1 MKYYGDLGGVIRL
14 WRAPGVSNDWCTTE
28 RNERPWRPEC
38 GLCTGM
44 RKTLSQRSRLC
55 PKSCILFLVFFSAI
69 KDYRTTLKQE
79 PKISHLWKRH
89 KVSSYSLFF
98 GHGAWERTVPCK
110 HQIRYK
116 EPTGLWKWYQTEKQL
131 QWNLDITYLY
141 TNEVLTLTSDI
152 FCPSSSKININ
163 NLYITKPRY
172 SEQILPVSH
181 GPFSLYRAVPLYFN
195 DTSQCK
201 LPLPQKNSK

>member
-1 MKYYGDLGGVIRL
+1 MEIATNLAHTAFSLAMGQE
-14 WRAPGVSNDWCTTE
+14 SE
-28 RNERPWRPEC
+28 
-38 GLCTGM
+38 
-44 RKTLSQRSRLC
+44 LC
-55 PKSCILFLVFFSAI
+55 PGHVSIKSCS
-69 KDYRTTLKQE
+69 
-79 PKISHLWKRH
+79 
-89 KVSSYSLFF
+89 
-98 GHGAWERTVPCK
+98 
-110 HQIRYK
+110 YK

-131 QWNLDITYLY
+131 QWNLDITCLY

-163 NLYITKPRY
+163 NLYVTKPRY

-201 LPLPQKNSK
+201 PPLPQKKTQNKMAKKSFIPALVQRKKQIYFLYFDPPNRARKCCLQLWLTEHY